1 MNAFLEPLSNTIV
14 VNKLDIIF
22 GTSLGLFKYCDKN
35 DKNHDNISSISLN
48 IMAKNRDLHYSSYL
62 FGSLGLRLC
71 KGFGL
76 VVFLHLV
83 LARSAMV
90 PLHFMLLLLLFHTFT
105 FSHFNF
111 HLVIT

>member
-48 IMAKNRDLHYSSYL
+48 IVAKMIKIKIL
-62 FGSLGLRLC
+62 FPVTSLGP
-71 KGFGL
+71 
-76 VVFLHLV
+76 
-83 LARSAMV
+83 LASAFARA
-90 PLHFMLLLLLFHTFT
+90 LA
-105 FSHFNF
+105 S
-111 HLVIT
+111 